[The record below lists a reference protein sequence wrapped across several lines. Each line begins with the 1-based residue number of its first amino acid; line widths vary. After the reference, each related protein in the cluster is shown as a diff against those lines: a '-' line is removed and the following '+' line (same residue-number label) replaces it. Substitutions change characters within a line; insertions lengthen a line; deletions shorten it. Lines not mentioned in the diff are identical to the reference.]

1 MTPVPPAPPVLV
13 LWGEDPFLLRTEAL
27 ELLGEVRPREV
38 DASEW
43 VSGATADLATPSLFG
58 EPRALVVT
66 DAASLDQEARQEVAG
81 YAAAPAPGAALILLV
96 EVGPRAKG
104 PPAALTKALP
114 KGVETRRVAV
124 ERRELPGWIRGRAR
138 RRGIPSSPTGASAL
152 VETLG
157 VDPAELDQAVEQL
170 AAAYPKEGITPETVA
185 SQFRGLGERRVWEL
199 TDLAFGRDLPGALRA
214 LAALLE
220 AREEPLVILGGI
232 AARLRDLL
240 RVRALPDRMA
250 PAEAARAAGLRFDW
264 QVRRYR
270 DQARRFA
277 EGELA
282 ALHEDVSEA
291 DRLLKQGA
299 PGDVVLARLLVR
311 MAGGVEAA
319 RAPVPG

>member
-1 MTPVPPAPPVLV
+1 MTAASAPLTLV

-27 ELLGEVRPREV
+27 EVLGDTRATEV

-43 VSGATADLATPSLFG
+43 VAGATSDLATPSLFG
-58 EPRALVVT
+58 EARALIIT
-66 DAASLDQEARQEVAG
+66 DAGSLSVEARDELSR
-81 YAAAPAPGAALILLV
+81 YAAAPAPGATLILLV
-96 EVGPRAKG
+96 EVGPRVKG

-114 KGVETRRVAV
+114 KGVEVRRVAV

-138 RRGIPSSPTGASAL
+138 MRGLPASPAGASTL

-157 VDPAELDQAVEQL
+157 EDPAALDQAVEQL
-170 AAAYPKEGITPETVA
+170 AAAYPQEGITPETVA

-199 TDLAFGRDLPGALRA
+199 TDLAFGRDLPGALRT
-214 LAALLE
+214 LTALLE

-240 RVRALPDRMA
+240 RVRALPDRMP
-250 PAEAARAAGLRFDW
+250 PAEAAHAAGLRFDW

-270 DQARRFA
+270 DQARRFG

-282 ALHEDVSEA
+282 ALHEHVSEA
-291 DRLLKQGA
+291 DRVLKQGA
-299 PGDVVLARLLVR
+299 PGDVVLTKLVVR
-311 MAGGVEAA
+311 MAGAGETA
-319 RAPVPG
+319 RATLRG

>member
-1 MTPVPPAPPVLV
+1 MTSTPGALTLV
-13 LWGEDPFLLRTEAL
+13 LWGEDTFLLRTEAL
-27 ELLGEVRPREV
+27 ERLGEVRPTEV
-38 DASEW
+38 EASEW
-43 VSGATADLATPSLFG
+43 SPGATADLATPSLFG
-58 EPRALVVT
+58 EARALVVT
-66 DAASLDQEARQEVAG
+66 DAGSLSPEAREELAR
-81 YAAAPAPGAALILLV
+81 YASAPAPGASLILLV

-114 KGVETRRVAV
+114 KGVEARRVAV
-124 ERRELPGWIRGRAR
+124 ERRELPSWVRSRAR
-138 RRGIPSSPTGASAL
+138 RRGLPASPAGASAL

-157 VDPAELDQAVEQL
+157 EDPAALDQAVEQL
-170 AAAYPKEGITPETVA
+170 ATAFPKEGITPETVA
-185 SQFRGLGERRVWEL
+185 AQFRGLGERRVWEL

-214 LAALLE
+214 LTALLE

-240 RVRALPDRMA
+240 RVRGLPDRMA
-250 PAEAARAAGLRFDW
+250 PADAARAAGLRFDW

-270 DQARRFA
+270 DQARRFG

-299 PGDVVLARLLVR
+299 PGEVVLAKLVVR
-311 MAGGVEAA
+311 MAGTGEAA
-319 RAPVPG
+319 RATVRS

>member
-1 MTPVPPAPPVLV
+1 MTAPSGPLTVV

-27 ELLGEVRPREV
+27 ELLEETRATEV

-43 VSGATADLATPSLFG
+43 LPGATADLATPSLFG
-58 EPRALVVT
+58 EARALLVT
-66 DAASLDQEARQEVAG
+66 DAGSLSVEALEEVAR
-81 YAAAPAPGAALILLV
+81 YAAAPAPGASLILLV

-114 KGVETRRVAV
+114 KGIEVRRVAV

-138 RRGIPSSPTGASAL
+138 RRGLPASAAGASAL

-157 VDPAELDQAVEQL
+157 EDPAALDQAVEQL
-170 AAAYPKEGITPETVA
+170 ASAFPKEGITPETVA
-185 SQFRGLGERRVWEL
+185 AQFRGLGERRVWEL

-220 AREEPLVILGGI
+220 SREEPLVILGGI

-240 RVRALPDRMA
+240 RVRALPERMA

-270 DQARRFA
+270 DQARRFG
-277 EGELA
+277 EGELG
-282 ALHEDVSEA
+282 ALHEHVSEA

-299 PGDVVLARLLVR
+299 PGDVVLAKLVVR
-311 MAGGVEAA
+311 MAGTGEAA
-319 RAPVPG
+319 RASVRG